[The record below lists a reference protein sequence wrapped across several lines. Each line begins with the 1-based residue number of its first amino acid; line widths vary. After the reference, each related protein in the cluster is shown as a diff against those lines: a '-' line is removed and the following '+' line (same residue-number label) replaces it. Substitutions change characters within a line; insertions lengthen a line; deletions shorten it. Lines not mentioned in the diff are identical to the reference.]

1 MLVNQLG
8 ESLKAT
14 FSAFASTHSSTGGNN
29 SIFRTLV
36 ETEAA
41 TASQQKLLEVVI
53 LMKAKES
60 VTKAHIGKLTGER
73 NVYRGLR
80 SSDITVMAIHTGRG
94 LQCPGT
100 QQALICLWLSLR
112 FVASLMKRLTVNCLL
127 ELWGC
132 VSMRK
137 ELFAMVQRL
146 LGSRHV
152 RQPVTELAWRALG
165 PRFNR

>member
-1 MLVNQLG
+1 M
-8 ESLKAT
+8 E
-14 FSAFASTHSSTGGNN
+14 TG
-29 SIFRTLV
+29 
-36 ETEAA
+36 AA

-60 VTKAHIGKLTGER
+60 VTKNHIRKITGER
-73 NVYRGLR
+73 NVYSGLR
-80 SSDITVMAIHTGRG
+80 SSDIFLVTVMAIHTGRG

-152 RQPVTELAWRALG
+152 RQPVIELAWRALG
-165 PRFNR
+165 PRFNHE